1 VVLQEAGRASRLQEE
16 ERATE
21 FYRGGAVGI
30 ADAGR
35 GHGQE
40 CTLGL
45 PLIIAYRTAHMRRF
59 SACRGPACLLG
70 ADRPLNDPLAD
81 TSPNAQRAKNGDQLT
96 DDGSTASA
104 LANLHFAAGVSISSS
119 KKT

>member
-1 VVLQEAGRASRLQEE
+1 MSTRKSTGAPANTSTAMICKGCCRAEEAVSVAGRGEQPLASGGVPQSRSGILVVLQEAGRASRLQEE

-40 CTLGL
+40 CTSGL
-45 PLIIAYRTAHMRRF
+45 PLMIALSY
-59 SACRGPACLLG
+59 GPYETVFRL
-70 ADRPLNDPLAD
+70 P
-81 TSPNAQRAKNGDQLT
+81 
-96 DDGSTASA
+96 
-104 LANLHFAAGVSISSS
+104 
-119 KKT
+119 